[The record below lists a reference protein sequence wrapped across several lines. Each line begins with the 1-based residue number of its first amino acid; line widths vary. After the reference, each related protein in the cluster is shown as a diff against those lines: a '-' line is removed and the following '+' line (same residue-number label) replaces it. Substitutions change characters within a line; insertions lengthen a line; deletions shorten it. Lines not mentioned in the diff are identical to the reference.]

1 LTLPDH
7 FVLDLDLA
15 RRRLEHADGDL
26 SEAERE
32 RILGLLERGLGEL
45 HRRWSREHSDDT
57 RDEAHDVATDA
68 ASGSNPVDRSG
79 QVYSDGESEQ
89 WLRRIHEGNPDTPF
103 IIVSD
108 RALHRCHRLT
118 SAQTTLIENV
128 RRHPMAAPVI
138 PPRLGTLIAG
148 SEFADVRKLL
158 TNQVLEQD
166 DRWYLAEI
174 IEDRVR
180 RLGGRYMHREDRDA
194 IHVDDDER
202 PEMTMDYGRGCVGAR
217 KFT

>member
-1 LTLPDH
+1 
-7 FVLDLDLA
+7 LA
-15 RRRLEHADGDL
+15 RRRLEHADGGL
-26 SEAERE
+26 SEADWE
-32 RILGLLERGLGEL
+32 RILGLLEHGLGEL

-68 ASGSNPVDRSG
+68 ASGASPVDGSG
-79 QVYSDGESEQ
+79 QVYSDGESEE
-89 WLRRIHEGNPDTPF
+89 WLRRIHEGDPQTPF

-108 RALHRCHRLT
+108 RPLRCYAKLT
-118 SAQTTLIENV
+118 GAQTTLIENV
-128 RRHPMAAPVI
+128 RRYPTAAPSI

-148 SEFADVRKLL
+148 PEFADVRELL
-158 TNQVLEQD
+158 TTQDLEQD

-180 RLGGRYMHREDRDA
+180 RLRGRYVHKEDRDA
-194 IHVDDDER
+194 IHVDDDDR
-202 PEMTMDYGRGCVGAR
+202 PEMTRDYCRGCVGAR